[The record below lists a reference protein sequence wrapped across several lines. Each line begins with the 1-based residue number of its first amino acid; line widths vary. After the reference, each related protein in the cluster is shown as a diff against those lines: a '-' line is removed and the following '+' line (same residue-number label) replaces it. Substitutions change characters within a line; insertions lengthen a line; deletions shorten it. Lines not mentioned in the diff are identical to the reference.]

1 MLARII
7 YVRFRHRLFIQCL
20 MRSYRRIASV
30 IAAVLILVFAVSILS
45 QRTQTGVIEG
55 KVTIGP
61 FSPVEPSSGSTVPPG
76 TYSSRSIILKPWLGK
91 TIYVPLNEDGF
102 FHAEVKVGTYKATLS
117 DCVFLGCDSSLPRT
131 VEVKPGETTVLHI
144 DIDTGIR

>member
-1 MLARII
+1 MLDEVLQKDR
-7 YVRFRHRLFIQCL
+7 VGHRCSANTCL
-20 MRSYRRIASV
+20 CC
-30 IAAVLILVFAVSILS
+30 LDSI
-45 QRTQTGVIEG
+45 
-55 KVTIGP
+55 P
-61 FSPVEPSSGSTVPPG
+61 APPG
-76 TYSSRSIILKPWLGK
+76 PYSSRSIILKPWLGK

-102 FHAEVKVGTYKATLS
+102 FHAEVKVGTYQATLS